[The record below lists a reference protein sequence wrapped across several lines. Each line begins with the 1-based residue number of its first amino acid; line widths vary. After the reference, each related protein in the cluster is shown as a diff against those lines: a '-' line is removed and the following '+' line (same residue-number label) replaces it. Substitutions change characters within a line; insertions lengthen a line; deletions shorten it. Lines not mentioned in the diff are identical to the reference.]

1 MSRKV
6 RATID
11 IDDDDRDYCPR
22 QNPKQ
27 SENTSI
33 HPDVW
38 WIPVAIFLSIGS
50 IIGLGSNHSYHGSGG
65 SPVIVNNR

>member
-22 QNPKQ
+22 QSPRQ

-38 WIPVAIFLSIGS
+38 WIPVAIFMSIFLSVGFGTRYVS
-50 IIGLGSNHSYHGSGG
+50 SGG
-65 SPVIVNNR
+65 SSPVIINNR